1 MGMNEWGRV
10 GSNRNRDGGRRHETE
25 VVLEAGRQKLCSP
38 SGMLN
43 NTTSQHATLLD
54 DPAERNA

>member
-1 MGMNEWGRV
+1 V
-10 GSNRNRDGGRRHETE
+10 GTNRSTDGGRRHDTE
-25 VVLEAGRQKLCSP
+25 VVLQAARRKLCSP

-54 DPAERNA
+54 DPAERKA

>member
-1 MGMNEWGRV
+1 V
-10 GSNRNRDGGRRHETE
+10 GSNRSRDGGRRHETE
-25 VVLEAGRQKLCSP
+25 VVLEAARHKLCSL

-54 DPAERNA
+54 DPVEKIA